1 MRAIFETSFDVIYL
15 IGVIILGIIM
25 IIKSKNNKQF
35 KLFGIMAVVLG
46 LGDSFHLIPRAI
58 ALCTTG
64 LENYTYAL
72 GIGKFITSITMTIF
86 YVILYYIWRIRY
98 KITDKKIYT
107 ILVYILA
114 FLRIALCLFPQNAWT
129 SSNSPLSWGIYRNIP
144 FTLMGI
150 LIIVIFYKSS
160 RQNNDK
166 LFKNMW
172 LTIVISFGFYL
183 LVVLFADTI
192 PAIGMFMIPK
202 TLAYVWTV
210 LIGYNSMKKELKLWK
225 N

>member
-1 MRAIFETSFDVIYL
+1 M
-15 IGVIILGIIM
+15 
-25 IIKSKNNKQF
+25 
-35 KLFGIMAVVLG
+35 
-46 LGDSFHLIPRAI
+46 
-58 ALCTTG
+58 CTTG

-183 LVVLFADTI
+183 PVVLFADTI

-210 LIGYNSMKKELKLWK
+210 LIGYNSMKKELKL
-225 N
+225 

>member
-64 LENYTYAL
+64 LENYTYTL

-210 LIGYNSMKKELKLWK
+210 LIGYNSMKKELKL
-225 N
+225 

>member
-25 IIKSKNNKQF
+25 IIKSKNKKQF

-129 SSNSPLSWGIYRNIP
+129 SSNSPLSWGIYRNIT

-183 LVVLFADTI
+183 PVVLFADTI

-210 LIGYNSMKKELKLWK
+210 LIGYNSMKKELKL
-225 N
+225 

>member
-107 ILVYILA
+107 ILVYTLV
-114 FLRIALCLFPQNAWT
+114 FLRISLCLFPQNAWT

-144 FTLMGI
+144 FTIMGI

-183 LVVLFADTI
+183 PVVLFADTI

-210 LIGYNSMKKELKLWK
+210 LIGYNSMKKELKL
-225 N
+225 